1 MTVNNPENG
10 KNPGSIEKEEVIIVM
25 LLWNRYNFDKII
37 FDTKTFENSN
47 DFWLTFKRF
56 ADYGPNQPQ
65 KD

>member
-1 MTVNNPENG
+1 MTVDNPENG

-47 DFWLTFKRF
+47 DF
-56 ADYGPNQPQ
+56 
-65 KD
+65 